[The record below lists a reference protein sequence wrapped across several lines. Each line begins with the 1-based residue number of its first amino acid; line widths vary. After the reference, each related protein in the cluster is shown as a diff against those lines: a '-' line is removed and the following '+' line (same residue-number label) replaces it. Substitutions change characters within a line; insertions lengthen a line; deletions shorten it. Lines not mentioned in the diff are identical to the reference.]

1 MITLRKVGREKKY
14 GVLKTRYD
22 WSEVLGD
29 ECDMEYGGR
38 AQCGRAQGTSLHFEV
53 RGWVTQVEVQDWSTL
68 RAH

>member
-1 MITLRKVGREKKY
+1 MITLQKLGREKNY
-14 GVLKTRYD
+14 RILKTQDD

-29 ECDMEYGGR
+29 ERDTEYGGR
-38 AQCGRAQGTSLHFEV
+38 AQCGRARGTALHFEV